1 MAWLSLLHLH
11 LLMLGLVCCIP
22 QDYTR
27 VSRSELEKVDN
38 FTKIPRNSARQKW
51 FRSIF
56 LTLLC

>member
-38 FTKIPRNSARQKW
+38 FTKIPRKSGFAAY
-51 FRSIF
+51 F
-56 LTLLC
+56 